1 MDFLNPR
8 ALRWKIAALAAA
20 ACCAVAAV
28 VGFLVHDA
36 TRERGLRVGTERTL
50 TRLTAA
56 EREFGRTGKAPTDI
70 DVRTRAELPGPLARR
85 LPDRPPGETDGPPAG
100 ETYATWYDVDPPN
113 WYWMW
118 GAAAVGGDRY
128 LVVREDMS
136 TEVRSLQ
143 LLDRSIVTSVLAALL
158 VVVPLAALATEPINR
173 RLRHGARTARRI
185 ADGDLDARIGP
196 AGRARDEITEMSA
209 AVDDMA
215 TALQRKLENERRF
228 TADVA
233 HELRTPLMGLVTAAG
248 LLPEDDEAAALVR
261 DRLRALNALVED
273 LLEISRLDAGVERAR
288 LDPVPLGDL
297 VADVVR
303 RTGTDTRVAVDPAG
317 ASGATGGDGAVGVG
331 EAGEPVELGEVAG
344 TGGTGG
350 TAESVG
356 SGGAAE
362 SVGSGGAAESVGS
375 GGAAES
381 VGSGEATGLVET
393 DPRRVE
399 RIVVNLVAN
408 AHRHGAAPVEVTVAG
423 ARIAVR
429 DHGPGFPS
437 ELLEHGPQRFR
448 TGASERGRGHGL
460 GLTVAQGQAEV
471 LGARLSFANAPG
483 GGALATLDLAPPP
496 V

>member
-1 MDFLNPR
+1 MDVLNPR

-36 TRERGLRVGTERTL
+36 TRERGLRVGHDRTL
-50 TRLTAA
+50 TRLIAA
-56 EREFGRTGKAPTDI
+56 EREFSRTGKAPADI
-70 DVRTRAELPGPLARR
+70 DVRTRAELPEPLARDLAER
-85 LPDRPPGETDGPPAG
+85 RPETDGG
-100 ETYATWYDVDPPN
+100 YATWYDVEPPN

-118 GAAAVGGDRY
+118 GAVAVGDDQI
-128 LVVREDMS
+128 LVVRDDMS

-143 LLDRSIVTSVLAALL
+143 LLDRSIVKSVLAAL
-158 VVVPLAALATEPINR
+158 VFVVPLAALATEPINR

-196 AGRARDEITEMSA
+196 GGRARDEITEMSA

-215 TALQRKLENERRF
+215 GALQRKLENERRF

-248 LLPEDDEAAALVR
+248 LLPDDDEATGLVR

-273 LLEISRLDAGVERAR
+273 LLEISRLDAGAERAR
-288 LDPVPLGDL
+288 LDPVPLGEL

-303 RTGTDTRVAVDPAG
+303 RTGTDTRVAV
-317 ASGATGGDGAVGVG
+317 
-331 EAGEPVELGEVAG
+331 
-344 TGGTGG
+344 
-350 TAESVG
+350 
-356 SGGAAE
+356 GAAE
-362 SVGSGGAAESVGS
+362 V
-375 GGAAES
+375 
-381 VGSGEATGLVET
+381 VET

-399 RIVVNLVAN
+399 RIVVNLVTN
-408 AHRHGAAPVEVTVAG
+408 AHRHGAAPVEVTVTG

-429 DHGPGFPS
+429 DHGPGFPPD
-437 ELLEHGPQRFR
+437 LLERGPQRFR

-460 GLTVAQGQAEV
+460 GLTVAQGQSEV
-471 LGARLSFANAPG
+471 LGARLTFANAPG
-483 GGALATLDLAPPP
+483 GERSRPSIWPRTRPDTEPKRTLAGAETVL
-496 V
+496 

>member
-1 MDFLNPR
+1 MGFLNPR

-36 TRERGLRVGTERTL
+36 TRERGLRLGHDRTL
-50 TRLTAA
+50 TRLIAA
-56 EREFGRTGKAPTDI
+56 EREFDRTGKAPADI
-70 DVRTRAELPGPLARR
+70 DVRTRAELPEALARDLAER
-85 LPDRPPGETDGPPAG
+85 RPATDGG
-100 ETYATWYDVDPPN
+100 YATWYDVDPPN

-118 GAAAVGGDRY
+118 GAVAVGDDRI

-136 TEVRSLQ
+136 AEVRSLQ
-143 LLDRSIVTSVLAALL
+143 LLDRSIAKSVLAAL
-158 VVVPLAALATEPINR
+158 VFVVPLAALATEPINR

-185 ADGDLDARIGP
+185 ADGDLDARIGS

-215 TALQRKLENERRF
+215 GALQQKLETERRF

-248 LLPEDDEAAALVR
+248 LLPDDDEATGLVR

-273 LLEISRLDAGVERAR
+273 LLEISRLDAGVELAR
-288 LDPVPLGDL
+288 LDPVPLGEL

-303 RTGTDTRVAVDPAG
+303 RTGTDTRVDV
-317 ASGATGGDGAVGVG
+317 
-331 EAGEPVELGEVAG
+331 
-344 TGGTGG
+344 
-350 TAESVG
+350 
-356 SGGAAE
+356 GAAE
-362 SVGSGGAAESVGS
+362 E
-375 GGAAES
+375 
-381 VGSGEATGLVET
+381 VET

-408 AHRHGAAPVEVTVAG
+408 AHRHGAGPVEVTVTG

-437 ELLEHGPQRFR
+437 DLLERGPQRFR

-460 GLTVAQGQAEV
+460 GLTVAQGQSEV
-471 LGARLSFANAPG
+471 LGARLAFTNAPD
-483 GGALATLDLAPPP
+483 GGALATLDLAPRPTA
-496 V
+496 

>member
-1 MDFLNPR
+1 MDVLNPR

-36 TRERGLRVGTERTL
+36 TRERGLRVGHDRTL
-50 TRLTAA
+50 TRLIAA
-56 EREFGRTGKAPTDI
+56 EREFSRTGKAPADI
-70 DVRTRAELPGPLARR
+70 DVRTRAELPEPLARDLAER
-85 LPDRPPGETDGPPAG
+85 RPETDGG
-100 ETYATWYDVDPPN
+100 YATWYDVEPPN

-118 GAAAVGGDRY
+118 GAVAVGDDQI
-128 LVVREDMS
+128 LVVRDDMS

-143 LLDRSIVTSVLAALL
+143 LLDRSIVKSVLAAL
-158 VVVPLAALATEPINR
+158 VFVVPLAALATEPINR

-196 AGRARDEITEMSA
+196 GGRARDEITEMSA

-215 TALQRKLENERRF
+215 GALQRKLENERRF

-248 LLPEDDEAAALVR
+248 LLPDDDEATGLVR

-273 LLEISRLDAGVERAR
+273 LLEISRLDAGAERAR
-288 LDPVPLGDL
+288 LDPVPLGEL

-303 RTGTDTRVAVDPAG
+303 RTGTDTRVAV
-317 ASGATGGDGAVGVG
+317 
-331 EAGEPVELGEVAG
+331 
-344 TGGTGG
+344 
-350 TAESVG
+350 
-356 SGGAAE
+356 GAAE
-362 SVGSGGAAESVGS
+362 V
-375 GGAAES
+375 
-381 VGSGEATGLVET
+381 VET

-399 RIVVNLVAN
+399 RIVVNLVTN
-408 AHRHGAAPVEVTVAG
+408 AHRHGAAPVEVTVTG

-429 DHGPGFPS
+429 DHGPGFPPD
-437 ELLEHGPQRFR
+437 LLERGPQRFR

-460 GLTVAQGQAEV
+460 GLTVAQGQSEV
-471 LGARLSFANAPG
+471 LGARLTFANAPG
-483 GGALATLDLAPPP
+483 GGALATLDLAPDPA
-496 V
+496 

>member
-36 TRERGLRVGTERTL
+36 TRERGLRVGHDRTL
-50 TRLTAA
+50 TRLIAA
-56 EREFGRTGKAPTDI
+56 ERELSRTGKAPADI
-70 DVRTRAELPGPLARR
+70 DVRTRAELPEPLARDLAER
-85 LPDRPPGETDGPPAG
+85 RPDTDGG
-100 ETYATWYDVDPPN
+100 YATWYDVKPPN

-118 GAAAVGGDRY
+118 GAVAVGDDRI
-128 LVVREDMS
+128 LVVRDDMS
-136 TEVRSLQ
+136 AEVRSLQ
-143 LLDRSIVTSVLAALL
+143 LLDRSIVKSVLAAL
-158 VVVPLAALATEPINR
+158 VFVVPLAALATEPINR

-196 AGRARDEITEMSA
+196 GGRARDEITEMSA

-215 TALQRKLENERRF
+215 GALQRKLENERRF

-248 LLPEDDEAAALVR
+248 LLPDDDEATGLVR

-273 LLEISRLDAGVERAR
+273 LLEISRLDAGAERAR
-288 LDPVPLGDL
+288 LDPVPLGEL

-303 RTGTDTRVAVDPAG
+303 RTGTDTRVAV
-317 ASGATGGDGAVGVG
+317 
-331 EAGEPVELGEVAG
+331 
-344 TGGTGG
+344 
-350 TAESVG
+350 
-356 SGGAAE
+356 GAAE
-362 SVGSGGAAESVGS
+362 V
-375 GGAAES
+375 
-381 VGSGEATGLVET
+381 VET

-399 RIVVNLVAN
+399 RIVVNLVTN
-408 AHRHGAAPVEVTVAG
+408 AHRHGAAPVEVTVTG

-429 DHGPGFPS
+429 DHGPGFPPD
-437 ELLEHGPQRFR
+437 LLERGPQRFR

-460 GLTVAQGQAEV
+460 GLTVAQGQSEV
-471 LGARLSFANAPG
+471 LGARLTFANAPG
-483 GGALATLDLAPPP
+483 GGALATLDLAPGPA
-496 V
+496 

>member
-20 ACCAVAAV
+20 ACCAVATV

-36 TRERGLRVGTERTL
+36 TRERGLRVGHDRTL
-50 TRLTAA
+50 TRLIAA
-56 EREFGRTGKAPTDI
+56 EREFSRTGKAPADI
-70 DVRTRAELPGPLARR
+70 DVRTRAELPEPLARDLAGR
-85 LPDRPPGETDGPPAG
+85 RPDTDGG
-100 ETYATWYDVDPPN
+100 YATWYDVKPPN

-118 GAAAVGGDRY
+118 GAVAVGDDQI
-128 LVVREDMS
+128 LVVRDDMS

-143 LLDRSIVTSVLAALL
+143 LLDRSIVKSVLAAL
-158 VVVPLAALATEPINR
+158 VFVVPLAALATEPINR

-196 AGRARDEITEMSA
+196 GGRARDEITEMSA

-215 TALQRKLENERRF
+215 GALQRKLETERRF

-248 LLPEDDEAAALVR
+248 LLPDDDEATGLVR

-273 LLEISRLDAGVERAR
+273 LLEISRLDAGAERAR
-288 LDPVPLGDL
+288 LDPVPLGEL

-303 RTGTDTRVAVDPAG
+303 RTGTDTRVAAG
-317 ASGATGGDGAVGVG
+317 AAAV
-331 EAGEPVELGEVAG
+331 
-344 TGGTGG
+344 
-350 TAESVG
+350 
-356 SGGAAE
+356 
-362 SVGSGGAAESVGS
+362 
-375 GGAAES
+375 
-381 VGSGEATGLVET
+381 VET

-399 RIVVNLVAN
+399 RIVVNLVTN
-408 AHRHGAAPVEVTVAG
+408 AHRHGAAPVEVTVTG

-429 DHGPGFPS
+429 DHGPGFPPD
-437 ELLEHGPQRFR
+437 LLERGPQRFR

-460 GLTVAQGQAEV
+460 GLTVAQGQSEV
-471 LGARLSFANAPG
+471 LGARLTFANAPG
-483 GGALATLDLAPPP
+483 GGALATLDLAPDPA
-496 V
+496 